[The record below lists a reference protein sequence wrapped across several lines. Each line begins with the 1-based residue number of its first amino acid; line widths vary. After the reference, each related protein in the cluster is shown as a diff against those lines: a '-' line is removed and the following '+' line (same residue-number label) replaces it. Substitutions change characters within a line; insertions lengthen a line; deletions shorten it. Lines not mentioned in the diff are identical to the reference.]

1 MKILLLGS
9 DGMLGHV
16 VKIYFQEKEYDIVS
30 LTRRNTSSKYYYD
43 ADKDT
48 GAIEKILDENK
59 PDVVINCIGIL
70 NKVAEDNKPLA
81 VKLNSY
87 LPHYLDSLSDK
98 YSFKL
103 VHISTDCVF
112 DGVDGNYSEVSKPNA
127 DNFYGKSKALG
138 EVINNR
144 NVTLRTSIVGPDI
157 NRNGIGLFKWFMDQ
171 DGEVGGYTKVLWTGV
186 TTIWLARC
194 IELALLN
201 DLTGLQH
208 CVNNE
213 TIDKYS
219 LLLLF
224 KKYFEKDIKIIR
236 NNEVVSKKTLVRTD
250 SSYDFQ
256 IPSYEDMICDMKE
269 WVFDHP
275 DMYGDLIEQVA
286 RKSK

>member
-1 MKILLLGS
+1 MKVLLLGS

-16 VKIYFQEKEYDIVS
+16 VKMYLSENNYEVVP
-30 LTRRNTSSKYYYD
+30 LTRRDSSSKFYYD
-43 ADKDT
+43 ADRNVE
-48 GAIEKILDENK
+48 AIEKILEKSK
-59 PDVVINCIGIL
+59 PDVVVNCIGIL
-70 NKVAEDNKPLA
+70 NKVAEENKSLA
-81 VKLNSY
+81 VKLNAF
-87 LPHYLDSLSDK
+87 LPHYLDSLSEK
-98 YSFKL
+98 YNFKF

-112 DGVDGNYSEVSKPNA
+112 DGIDGNYTEISKPNA

-138 EVINNR
+138 EIVNDR

-194 IELALLN
+194 IDLALKN

-224 KKYFEKDIKIIR
+224 KKYFEKDINLSC
-236 NNEVVSKKTLVRTD
+236 NNEIVSKKTLVRTD

-256 IPSYEDMICDMKE
+256 IPSYEEMIRDMRE

-275 DMYGDLIEQVA
+275 DVYGDLIEQVA
-286 RKSK
+286 RKFK

>member
-16 VKIYFQEKEYDIVS
+16 VKIYFQEKGYDVVS
-30 LTRRNTSSKYYYD
+30 LTRRDPSSKYYYD

-48 GAIEKILDENK
+48 EAIEKILGENK

-70 NKVAEDNKPLA
+70 NKVAEENKSLA
-81 VKLNSY
+81 VKLNAF
-87 LPHYLDSLSDK
+87 LPHYLDSLSEK
-98 YSFKL
+98 YNFKF

-112 DGVDGNYSEVSKPNA
+112 DGVDGDYSELSKPNA
-127 DNFYGKSKALG
+127 DNFYGRSKALG
-138 EVINNR
+138 EIINNR

-157 NRNGIGLFKWFMDQ
+157 NKNGIGLFKWFMDQ

-194 IELALLN
+194 IDLALEN
-201 DLTGLQH
+201 DLIGLQH

-236 NNEVVSKKTLVRTD
+236 NSEVVSKKTLVRTD

-256 IPSYEDMICDMKE
+256 IPSYENMICDMRE

-275 DMYGDLIEQVA
+275 DVYGDLIEQVA

>member
-1 MKILLLGS
+1 MKVLLLGS

-16 VKIYFQEKEYDIVS
+16 VKMYLSENNYEVVP
-30 LTRRNTSSKYYYD
+30 LTRRDSSSKFYYD
-43 ADKDT
+43 ADRNIE
-48 GAIEKILDENK
+48 AIEKILEKSK
-59 PDVVINCIGIL
+59 PDVVVNCIGIL
-70 NKVAEDNKPLA
+70 NKVAEENKSLA
-81 VKLNSY
+81 VKLNAF
-87 LPHYLDSLSDK
+87 LPHYLDSLSEK
-98 YSFKL
+98 YNFKF

-112 DGVDGNYSEVSKPNA
+112 DGIDGNYTEISKPNA

-138 EVINNR
+138 EIVNDR

-186 TTIWLARC
+186 TTIWLTRC
-194 IELALLN
+194 IDLALKN

-224 KKYFEKDIKIIR
+224 KKYFEKDINLSC
-236 NNEVVSKKTLVRTD
+236 NNEIVSKKTLVRTD

-256 IPSYEDMICDMKE
+256 IPSYEEMICDMRE

-275 DMYGDLIEQVA
+275 DVYGDLIEQVA
-286 RKSK
+286 QKSK